1 MTINTQVTKIE
12 HLPLSLELMD
22 TRLALLLGDARS
34 SLAELKGTA
43 ESIPNKNILLSTLPI
58 QEAKDSSEIENIITT
73 HDDLFMAQAKMGSQN
88 PAAKEVHNYIPAMLR
103 GYETIKKKGYFR
115 LDLLCAIQQEL
126 LANNAG
132 IRKLPGTVLKNSG
145 GETVYTPPQD
155 EQEILSL
162 LNNLLEYINTTQGDL
177 DDLHPLVRMA
187 LIHHQFESI
196 HPFYDGNGRT
206 GRMICILYL
215 IMAGLLDS
223 PILYLSRYITHNK
236 ARYYELLQKVRLRQ
250 DAETWREWIAY
261 ILRATD
267 TTARGTLETISKIKE
282 LMREQKDRLRK
293 ETKIYSQD
301 LLNVLFQYPIITRK
315 ILTTELGISSPT
327 TIKYV
332 NELQKIG
339 MLEEKRHQ
347 KEFYYVHRSLLQLL
361 INAPNLRETEGKV
374 GA

>member
-1 MTINTQVTKIE
+1 MTINTQVAQIE
-12 HLPLSLELMD
+12 CLPLSLKLMD
-22 TRLALLLGDARS
+22 IRLALLLGDARS
-34 SLAELKGTA
+34 SLAELKGMA
-43 ESIPNKNILLSTLPI
+43 ESIPNKSILLSTLPI

-73 HDDLFMAQAKMGSQN
+73 HDDLFMARAKMGSQN
-88 PAAKEVHNYIPAMLR
+88 PAAKEVHNYIPAMLH
-103 GYETIKKKGYFR
+103 GYETIKEEGHFR
-115 LDLLCAIQQEL
+115 LDLLCAIQEKL

-145 GETVYTPPQD
+145 GEIVYTPPQD

-162 LNNLLEYINTTQGDL
+162 LNNLLEYINTKQGEL

-187 LIHHQFESI
+187 LIHHQFESV
-196 HPFYDGNGRT
+196 HPFYDGKGRT

-236 ARYYELLQKVRLRQ
+236 AKYYELLQKVRLRQ

-261 ILRATD
+261 ILRAAD

-282 LMREQKDRLRK
+282 LMREQKDRLRN

-301 LLNVLFQYPIITRK
+301 LLNALFQYPIITRK
-315 ILTTELGISSPT
+315 LLTTELRISPLT
-327 TIKYV
+327 AIKYIGILK
-332 NELQKIG
+332 EIG
-339 MLEEKRHQ
+339 MVEENKYHARSY
-347 KEFYYVHRSLLQLL
+347 YYVHRPLLRLL
-361 INAPNLRETEGKV
+361 INAPNLREDKGEYK
-374 GA
+374 